1 MGTTNGS
8 PLSVVQNTITKNY
21 GDGLRVDSEWIRSG
35 LEMD

>member
-1 MGTTNGS
+1 MGTINGS

-21 GDGLRVDSEWIRSG
+21 GDGLRMDRIRSG